1 MKMHIVILY
10 HIRVYADMINMIK
23 LTYVGRCCCWIFS
36 AGDAVQAI
44 AV

>member
-1 MKMHIVILY
+1 MQSLNVDVNC
-10 HIRVYADMINMIK
+10 VYTDMINMLK

-36 AGDAVQAI
+36 PGDAVQAI